1 MGSAVMRFGY
11 MESPLG
17 YYQHRAFSPAI
28 RQMICISFPEGQIV
42 GGQDAPVGKFP
53 YQVSLRQNGRHFCGG
68 SILNSRYILTAAH
81 CVDGQTDPRKISVH
95 VGTNQLS
102 SAGEA
107 YGVEKIAEHREYNSI
122 RLIND
127 VALLRVDKD
136 IAFNSLVKA
145 IPLAT
150 GSATYEGSSCVLSG
164 WGTTVVSDMQ
174 LQSLTGR
181 SREEI
186 YGFKLGGNSP
196 NNLQYIDLIVEKQDA
211 CKKAQWRVQSS
222 HICTLTKVGEGAC
235 HGDSGGPLV
244 ANGKQIGIV
253 SFGSPCAIG
262 KPDVY
267 TRVSSFVSWISN
279 QQKVLM
285 SEGTL
290 PQECKLRLK
299 AWESVSEE
307 EKTMENLPTR
317 LIVKETSIEDKEEPD
332 NAIAYKTDRKKCYN
346 YIQNTTCSKGFQKQ
360 CNAKLNHKI
369 FKV

>member
-1 MGSAVMRFGY
+1 MFALSSILALCLV
-11 MESPLG
+11 L
-17 YYQHRAFSPAI
+17 AANA
-28 RQMICISFPEGQIV
+28 FPEGQIV

-164 WGTTVVSDMQ
+164 WGTTV
-174 LQSLTGR
+174 
-181 SREEI
+181 
-186 YGFKLGGNSP
+186 LGGNSP

-285 SEGTL
+285 SEGPL
-290 PQECKLRLK
+290 
-299 AWESVSEE
+299 ESSEDA
-307 EKTMENLPTR
+307 
-317 LIVKETSIEDKEEPD
+317 V
-332 NAIAYKTDRKKCYN
+332 
-346 YIQNTTCSKGFQKQ
+346 YIF
-360 CNAKLNHKI
+360 
-369 FKV
+369 